1 MNIKTLLSIG
11 ATAAILAGCNGG
23 DIKIAPTTSTVDNSV
38 DNSVTSGGTSP
49 DSVCASYVTTGGTT
63 VRGKFES
70 ATNNCRY
77 TEAFVSSTNRLHY
90 DLTIPALAN
99 NGAHVFEGSLFVGE
113 TYDNDADMAAAGIT
127 QGGDGPT
134 LTIEAGAT
142 LAFQS
147 QKQFLVINRGSQ
159 IIAQGREDLPIT
171 ITSVSDV
178 SGFLLTPEDVSQW
191 GGVVINGF
199 GITNQCVYSGS
210 LAGGDLATTGCHVD
224 AEGSA
229 GNDESQYGGDN
240 NADNSGVLEYVIVKH
255 TGAKVGSG
263 DELNGISFGAVGSG
277 TTVNNIEMYS
287 TFDDGVEM
295 FGGAVNITNYVAVYV
310 RDDAIDIDEGYSGTF
325 TNALV
330 IQSAADGQNC
340 IESDG
345 IAGYDDLDAAA
356 RNAVITQ
363 GINSRPTI
371 NNLTCIISP
380 NVGGTHGA
388 GAGWLFREGIWP
400 TINDSM
406 VIGSFSANDTT
417 SSTDN
422 YCLSIRNAETLAAAA
437 NGDLNLNHVIFA
449 CAERTTNNPIG
460 AGTEEDFAIAE
471 GAIFANIGDGTAVS
485 ASATNDPALQLL
497 EGPGNIFS
505 IDYATSQVDSAV
517 PDASSD
523 PAPRTYLGALSLGD
537 LNWTR
542 PWAYGIEDG
551 NRGEPLWFEGL

>member
-11 ATAAILAGCNGG
+11 AATALLAGCNGG
-23 DIKIAPTTSTVDNSV
+23 DIKIAPTTTSDNSIN
-38 DNSVTSGGTSP
+38 NSVIGGGSSA
-49 DSVCASYVTTGGTT
+49 DDVCASYVTAGGQTKK
-63 VRGKFES
+63 GKFES

-77 TEAFVSSTNRLHY
+77 DESFVSSTNRLTV
-90 DLTIPALAN
+90 DLTIPTLAN
-99 NGAHVFEGSLFVGE
+99 GGAHVFEGSLFVGE

-127 QGGDGPT
+127 KGGDGPT
-134 LTIEAGAT
+134 LTIEAGAV

-147 QKQFLVINRGSQ
+147 KQQFLVINRGSQ
-159 IIAQGREDLPIT
+159 IIAQGREDLPIV

-178 SGFLLTPEDVSQW
+178 SGFLQTPEDVSQW

-199 GITNQCVYSGS
+199 GVTNQCVYTGTV
-210 LAGGDLATTGCHVD
+210 AGGDLATTDCNVD

-229 GNDESQYGGDN
+229 GDDESQYGGDN
-240 NADNSGVLEYVIVKH
+240 NADNSGILEYVIVKH
-255 TGAKVGSG
+255 TGATVGNG

-287 TFDDGVEM
+287 TYDDGVEM

-310 RDDAIDIDEGYSGTF
+310 RDDAIDMDEGYSGTF

-330 IQSAADGQNC
+330 IQAAADGQNC

-345 IAGYDDLDAAA
+345 IADYSHKTDAVRDAIIA
-356 RNAVITQ
+356 Q

-380 NVGGTHGA
+380 NANGTHGS

-417 SSTDN
+417 APDDN
-422 YCLSIRNAETLAAAA
+422 YCLSIRDSDTLEAAA

-449 CAERTTNNPIG
+449 CAERTTGNTIG

-471 GAIFANIGDGTAVS
+471 GAIFATIPNGTAVS
-485 ASATNDPALQLL
+485 ASTANDPALQLL
-497 EGPGNIFS
+497 EGTGNIFS
-505 IDYATSQVDSAV
+505 VDYATSQVDGAA
-517 PDASSD
+517 PGAGSD
-523 PAPRTYLGALSLGD
+523 PSPRTYLGALSLGD
-537 LNWTR
+537 INWTR
-542 PWAYGIEDG
+542 PWAYGIEVG
-551 NRGEPLWFEGL
+551 NRGEALWFEGL